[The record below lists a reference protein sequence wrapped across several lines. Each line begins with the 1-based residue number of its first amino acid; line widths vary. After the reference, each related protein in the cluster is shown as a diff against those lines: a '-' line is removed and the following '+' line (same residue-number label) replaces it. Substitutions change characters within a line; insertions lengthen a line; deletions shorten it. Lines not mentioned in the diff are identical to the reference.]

1 MYLVPGTGTW
11 YLVQLHKLIGKVNQA
26 QKGHADTHEVD
37 SKLTSKQTFILIIPR
52 KFRDNTTMTK
62 RANNILALAPLVP
75 GFYLALSLLDN
86 PFSTVLRWITNL
98 SKQREV
104 APEIPPISSQLL
116 AYILIGVAGY
126 WMTNK
131 LVPNIKQ
138 YTLRKGICGKDL
150 GKRGT
155 SIADKDVPEA
165 LGIVP
170 GAVFL
175 VCLIFCLVGYATSH
189 PGKVNKYV

>member
-1 MYLVPGTGTW
+1 
-11 YLVQLHKLIGKVNQA
+11 
-26 QKGHADTHEVD
+26 
-37 SKLTSKQTFILIIPR
+37 
-52 KFRDNTTMTK
+52 MTK